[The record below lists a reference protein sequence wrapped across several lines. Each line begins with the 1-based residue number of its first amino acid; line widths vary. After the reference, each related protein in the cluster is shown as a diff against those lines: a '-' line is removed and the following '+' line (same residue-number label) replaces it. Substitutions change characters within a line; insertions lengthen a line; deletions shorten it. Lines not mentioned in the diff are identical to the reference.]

1 VEILVR
7 ALVDR
12 PEAVSVTAVEDEHSL
27 VFEVRVDPDDIGKV
41 IGKQGRIIHAV
52 RVVAKAAA
60 VRVRKRVTVEVVS

>member
-1 VEILVR
+1 MELLVR

-12 PEAVSVTAVEDEHSL
+12 PEAVSVTAVESEHSL
-27 VFEVRVDPDDIGKV
+27 VLEVRVDPDDIGKV

-52 RVVAKAAA
+52 RVVTKAAA

>member
-1 VEILVR
+1 VELLVR

-12 PEAVSVTAVEDEHSL
+12 PEAVSVTAVEGEHSL
-27 VFEVRVDPDDIGKV
+27 VLEVRVDPDDIGKV

-52 RVVAKAAA
+52 RVVTKAAA